1 LDLGG
6 GNFLFASEKNW
17 PWKSAGKRRP
27 IVVSVSKDIR
37 EFKYDFGAMLFAR
50 MLTPNPF
57 V

>member
-1 LDLGG
+1 LVAE
-6 GNFLFASEKNW
+6 NFLFASEKNW
-17 PWKSAGKRRP
+17 PWKSAGKRPPNRCLL
-27 IVVSVSKDIR
+27 SVSKDIR